1 MRQVCEALDCP
12 PSTYYY
18 QSQAVADDDLIS
30 AIEDVLMRRPFYGY
44 RRVLKQLQRQGWP
57 VGETR
62 VRRVL
67 KVMGHT
73 VKVGWVRVRTT
84 DSSHSHWHYPNLLKR
99 LKPKY
104 PNHVWVADLNLPAAR
119 LVVHLSGGHSGCL
132 YARRA
137 WLGAQSH
144 H

>member
-1 MRQVCEALDCP
+1 MIDQLKQNYAVRPMGEALDCP

-18 QSQAVADDDLIS
+18 QSQAASDDDLIT

-67 KVMGHT
+67 KGMGHT
-73 VKVGWVRVRTT
+73 VKVGRVRVRTT
-84 DSSHSHWHYPNLLKR
+84 DSSHPHWRYPNRLKR

-104 PNHVWVADLNLPAAR
+104 PRNR
-119 LVVHLSGGHSGCL
+119 
-132 YARRA
+132 
-137 WLGAQSH
+137 QS
-144 H
+144 